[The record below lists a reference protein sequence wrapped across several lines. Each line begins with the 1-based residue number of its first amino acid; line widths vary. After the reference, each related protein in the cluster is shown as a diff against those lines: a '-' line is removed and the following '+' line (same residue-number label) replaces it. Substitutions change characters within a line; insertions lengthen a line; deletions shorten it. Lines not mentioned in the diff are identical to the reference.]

1 MLQAGARLGERTGR
15 PEPGRAG
22 WMRRLRRMLG
32 RTTAPSL
39 SLAPTDAH
47 DRRPADP
54 DFPRRW
60 SRRRRAAARPHH
72 LHRAAA
78 RRRDHPRRPRHRRDP
93 GRRAVAEP
101 DELLLVPPARPLGVA
116 RRLAGVAGGT
126 HDAVRAGGLARG
138 HRRHRGRARLR
149 QGAGIADPPQPQRQ
163 AEPVAVPARPGLAVP
178 GRGGRAWVAGRGGAA
193 DAAPGPARDQPRQ
206 AREPGRSGERQVSLR
221 TGAVLVGWRS
231 IAWRTPVAQADRPF
245 LLDHFSAL
253 QDPRQQAKVLYPLPE
268 ILLLLLCATLAG
280 ADDVVEIALW
290 GDEHL
295 AFLRR
300 FLPCKHG
307 GRSHDTLGEVLA
319 ALDPGLFKACF
330 MSWVEG
336 LREAEPDLIAID
348 GKTSRRSHAR
358 SKGRGPL
365 HLVSAWATRQRL
377 VLGQEA
383 VAGKSN
389 EIAAIPLLLERL
401 ALDGALVTIDA
412 IGAQGAIAEVILE
425 RGGDYLLALKR
436 NRPATFD
443 DEQAFLADPPA
454 VFYTFEATDGDHGRI
469 EVRRHA
475 VCHDVAWLLSDRRY
489 PGEVAFPGLAMIGM
503 VESET
508 ERGGKTGRERRYFL
522 GSARLDAAT
531 FARAVRGQWGIENRL
546 HWVLD
551 VVCRDDLA
559 RLRTG
564 HGPANMAVVRHMAVN
579 LLRQAKPTVST
590 KNRRKRAGWNT
601 GYLESLIRQAA

>member
-1 MLQAGARLGERTGR
+1 MKDYRQHGIATLFGQVTVRLPRFRCAGCRTFATGVDWPPHVR
-15 PEPGRAG
+15 STPELD
-22 WMRRLRRMLG
+22 RLRAQLSALLTY
-32 RTTAPSL
+32 RTAADL
-39 SLAPTDAH
+39 LAQMFPVDSGAAH
-47 DRRPADP
+47 ET
-54 DFPRRW
+54 
-60 SRRRRAAARPHH
+60 
-72 LHRAAA
+72 L
-78 RRRDHPRRPRHRRDP
+78 
-93 GRRAVAEP
+93 
-101 DELLLVPPARPLGVA
+101 
-116 RRLAGVAGGT
+116 
-126 HDAVRAGGLARG
+126 
-138 HRRHRGRARLR
+138 RRHTFK
-149 QGAGIADPPQPQRQ
+149 IAEELPM
-163 AEPVAVPARPGLAVP
+163 PAALT
-178 GRGGRAWVAGRGGAA
+178 
-193 DAAPGPARDQPRQ
+193 
-206 AREPGRSGERQVSLR
+206 GRSGERQVSLR

-307 GRSHDTLGEVLA
+307 VPSHDTLGEVLA

-330 MSWVEG
+330 VSWVEG

-365 HLVSAWATRQRL
+365 HLVSAWAIRQRL

-436 NRPATFD
+436 NRPATFED
-443 DEQAFLADPPA
+443 VEAFFADPPA
-454 VFYTFEATDGDHGRI
+454 MLDTFEATDGDHGRI

-531 FARAVRGQWGIENRL
+531 FARAVRGHWGIENRL

-551 VVCRDDLA
+551 VVFRDDLA

-579 LLRQAKPTVST
+579 LLRQAKPTLST
-590 KNRRKRAGWNT
+590 KKRRKRAGWNT